1 MLTYADRASDVRLDG
16 CAVGG
21 ALAYDVD
28 GRLCKAARAVSLVK
42 QARMC
47 SKEARPC
54 RKAGRVCVVKMDAST
69 RLRAPSAE

>member
-1 MLTYADRASDVRLDG
+1 MLTYADRASDVRLEG

-21 ALAYDVD
+21 LLAYDVD

-47 SKEARPC
+47 SQESRMC
-54 RKAGRVCVVKMDAST
+54 RNEGCVCVVKMDASA
-69 RLRAPSAE
+69 RLRSPSA